1 LTHWHCNVWQA
12 RAILRRTESHYLL
25 NRLFLDDYCVFVQQV
40 GDDVLADLAKDY
52 REAAAGLKK
61 ADVGLDLPRWEAMA
75 TQGTVPKDYM
85 ARLHLT
91 HRKTGWGNMCRI
103 IPSIGC

>member
-1 LTHWHCNVWQA
+1 M
-12 RAILRRTESHYLL
+12 
-25 NRLFLDDYCVFVQQV
+25 FVQQV
-40 GDDVLADLAKDY
+40 GDGVLADLAKDY

-75 TQGTVPKDYM
+75 AQGTVPNDT

-91 HRKTGWGNMCRI
+91 HRKTGWGNICRI
-103 IPSIGC
+103 IRSTWCEVV